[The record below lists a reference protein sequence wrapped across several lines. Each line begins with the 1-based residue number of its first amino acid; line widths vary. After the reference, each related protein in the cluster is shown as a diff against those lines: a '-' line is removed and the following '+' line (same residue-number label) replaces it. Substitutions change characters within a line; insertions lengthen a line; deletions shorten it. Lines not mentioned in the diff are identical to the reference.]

1 VCKYSNMETDLNT
14 DNALARLVKLMERKK
29 KILEFGCATGYV
41 SKLLKEEFDCS
52 VTGIEIN
59 PEAAKEA
66 EKYCERVLVGDM
78 EEMDYA
84 RVLGNEKYDIAIF
97 GDVLEHLKEPAKVLM
112 AICPFLSDL
121 GYVLASI
128 PNIAHISVAMELLDG
143 RFDYRPLGL
152 LDEMHLRFFTKW
164 SIASLFRNAG
174 FEVVLWDRVMK
185 RPEDTEFQTVLE
197 KYPPSLVSFLGAHS
211 EALTYQFIVKAV
223 PMKNKIRGTLES
235 GTETTMIE
243 QLESRISEM
252 EMIIRILK
260 RDFALKE
267 GALNSVLSS
276 WSWRITTPL
285 RCLYRFVERVRRGR

>member
-1 VCKYSNMETDLNT
+1 
-14 DNALARLVKLMERKK
+14 MERKK

-52 VTGIEIN
+52 VTGIEID
-59 PEAAKEA
+59 PEAAREA

-97 GDVLEHLKEPAKVLM
+97 GDVLEHLKDPAKVLV
-112 AICPFLSDL
+112 AIRPFLSDL

-128 PNIAHISVAMELLDG
+128 PNIAHISVALELLDG

-152 LDEMHLRFFTKW
+152 LDQMHLRFFTKQ
-164 SIASLFRNAG
+164 SIAALFRNAG
-174 FEVVLWDRVMK
+174 FEIVLWDKVMK

-197 KYPPSLVSFLGAHS
+197 KYPNSLVSFLRGRS
-211 EALTYQFIVKAV
+211 EAQTYQFIVKAV
-223 PMKNKIRGTLES
+223 PMKNKIRGILERK
-235 GTETTMIE
+235 TETTMIE
-243 QLESRISEM
+243 QLENRIGEM
-252 EMIIRILK
+252 EMIIRTLK

-267 GALNSVLSS
+267 EALNSMLSS

-285 RCLYRFVERVRRGR
+285 RCLYRFVERMRERR